1 MDCEFCGMTRGTCPE
16 GTKWPDGKLCAFRP
30 YDGSDVDL
38 DVGNLDVGNLLYD
51 LHASAELAARQS
63 GDVIR
68 ELELSEGRKP

>member
-38 DVGNLDVGNLLYD
+38 DVGKLLDD